1 MSRRRILSSLAIAA
15 VVAAL
20 ATACSS
26 TDTAELDPAEAAADA
41 AATEFVSAASPG
53 PWAVGLRTLEV
64 ADPEDP
70 DRVFAVDVWY
80 PVDPE
85 ATDDLV
91 AAQYAFIPGLGYTSE
106 VSFADAPPADGSF
119 PLVVYSHG
127 SGGFRWVATF
137 FTEFLATRGFVVAAP
152 DHTGNTALDTL
163 TGAGTDPGTTAYNR
177 PRDVSATIDAVV
189 ALSDNPADPLAGR
202 VDADAVAVTGHSFG
216 GFSTLASVSGFTSDL
231 GAVAA
236 DDRVRAVVAMAPFTV
251 LFSDDD
257 LAAVDVPTLLISAT
271 GDTTTPI
278 DANTVRPWNLI
289 AGRPLV
295 RIDVI
300 DAVHN
305 SFTDLC
311 QLQVAVAEIPD
322 VPAVITDELARRS
335 GEACSDTVL
344 DHRQV
349 QRITA
354 AYSAAFLATELSGDE
369 GYGTLL
375 ACIGPPPEVTCE
387 VKP

>member
-1 MSRRRILSSLAIAA
+1 MSRHRILSGLAA
-15 VVAAL
+15 VACSAVV

-26 TDTAELDPAEAAADA
+26 QAAAPVDPAQAAADA
-41 AATEFVSAASPG
+41 AATEFVAAASPG
-53 PWAVGLRTLEV
+53 PWSVGLRTVEV
-64 ADPEDP
+64 TDPADA

-80 PVDPE
+80 PVDPAGSE
-85 ATDDLV
+85 DLV
-91 AAQYAFIPGLGYTSE
+91 PAQYAFIPGLGYTSQ
-106 VSFADAPPADGSF
+106 VSFADAPPADGTF

-137 FTEFLATRGFVVAAP
+137 FTEFLATQGFVVAAP
-152 DHTGNTALDTL
+152 DHAGNTALDTL

-177 PRDVSATIDAVV
+177 PRDVTATIDAVLG
-189 ALSDNPADPLAGR
+189 LSDNPVDPLAGR
-202 VDADAVAVTGHSFG
+202 IDPDAIAVTGHSFG
-216 GFSTLASVSGFTSDL
+216 GFATLASVSGFTSDL

-236 DDRVRAVVAMAPFTV
+236 DERVRAVVAMAPFTV
-251 LFSDDD
+251 LLSDDD
-257 LAAVDVPTLLISAT
+257 LVGVDVPTLLLSAT

-278 DANTVRPWNLI
+278 GTNTVRPWNLI
-289 AGRPLV
+289 SGRPLLRV
-295 RIDVI
+295 DVV

-311 QLQVAVAEIPD
+311 QLQVAVAQIPD
-322 VPAVITDELARRS
+322 VPEVIVSELERRS

-354 AYSAAFLATELSGDE
+354 AYATAFLATELTGA
-369 GYGTLL
+369 GAYANVL
-375 ACIGPPPEVTCE
+375 ACVGPPPEVTCE